1 MTRTRPAALIATV
14 VAFVS
19 LGPALGLAPAA
30 LAAPGTTL
38 TKTDPVDAGASYDI
52 VELRAK
58 AAREPGGRATV
69 VVLHDRRVRAG
80 DGIDVWFDLDGDREP
95 DVYLTGLAYS
105 EYAVYRTRSF
115 AGHGA
120 DVSDRGCYALKMSGR
135 RATVR
140 FDPSCLGEVR
150 AFAVTARSFRH
161 GEPAVGADWV
171 PRKERFTRR
180 VLATVPIAQE

>member
-1 MTRTRPAALIATV
+1 MNRARSALTAATSLAAGAALLLGTVPAAA
-14 VAFVS
+14 
-19 LGPALGLAPAA
+19 
-30 LAAPGTTL
+30 AAPVPTL
-38 TKTDPVDAGASYDI
+38 TKSDPVDAGASYDI
-52 VELRAK
+52 VELRVRG
-58 AAREPGGRATV
+58 AAGEEGRATV

-115 AGHGA
+115 TGHGK
-120 DVSDRGCYALKMSGR
+120 DISDKGCYALKMKDR

-140 FDPSCLGEVR
+140 FDPSCLGETR
-150 AFAVTARSFRH
+150 AFAVTARSFRQ

-171 PRKERFTRR
+171 PRKERFTRK
-180 VLATVPIAQE
+180 VQAHVPIADR